1 MGLMDAIK
9 GQFIDVIELVDD
21 DGQSVVRK
29 FDRKYINNNEIKTG
43 AKVIVR
49 PSQAAVF
56 YKGGQFADIFTEG
69 TYKLSTNNLP
79 ILSTLM
85 ALPYLFNSPIKADL
99 YFISLKQFVNN
110 KWYTKNPLIIRD
122 KEFKVVRIKSFG
134 TFAFKIDDIEKFI
147 REVLGTQKKFLQ
159 DDINDY
165 LSSFLVE
172 AFSVILG
179 EINVPIID
187 LAMQYNKLSNLIQL
201 KANIK
206 AKEIGIKFSNVNIE
220 NISLPE
226 NVEKLIDEQSGIG
239 MASQD
244 MEGFIQYQS
253 ARAIRDAAKQ
263 PGGVAGLG
271 ASVAVGKQIAKTMV
285 IDGKENSSKIK
296 VRCLKCGALNEEKVK
311 FCSECGEPL
320 SIEKKEENKNF
331 ENLEIEKEKATDND
345 VIYTKLREYKKLL
358 DEGVLT
364 EKEYNEI
371 KKQLLS

>member
-1 MGLMDAIK
+1 MGLMDSIK
-9 GQFIDVIELVDD
+9 GQFIDVIELIDD
-21 DGQSVVRK
+21 DGQSVVKK

-99 YFISLKQFVNN
+99 YFINLKQFVNN

-134 TFAFKIDDIEKFI
+134 TFAFKIDDVEKFI
-147 REVLGTQKKFLQ
+147 REVLGTQKRFTQ
-159 DDINDY
+159 EDINEY

-172 AFSVILG
+172 AFSVVLG
-179 EINVPIID
+179 EVDVPIID
-187 LAMQYNKLSNLIQL
+187 LAMQYSKLSNLIQL

-253 ARAIRDAAKQ
+253 ARAIRDAAQQ

-271 ASVAVGKQIAKTMV
+271 ASIAVGKQIAKTMV
-285 IDGKENSSKIK
+285 TDVEETSNKIK
-296 VRCLKCGALNEEKVK
+296 VRCSNCGALNGEKVK
-311 FCSECGEPL
+311 YCSECGEPL
-320 SIEKKEENKNF
+320 QKEKVVKKEEIKQ
-331 ENLEIEKEKATDND
+331 EIKEVKETNNTDD
-345 VIYTKLREYKKLL
+345 VYAKLREYKQLL
-358 DEGVLT
+358 DDGTLT
-364 EKEYNEI
+364 KEEYDEI
-371 KKQLLS
+371 KKQLLN

>member
-1 MGLMDAIK
+1 MGLMDSIK

-21 DGQSVVRK
+21 DGQSVVKK

-99 YFISLKQFVNN
+99 YFINLKQFVNN

-134 TFAFKIDDIEKFI
+134 TFAFKIDDVEKFV
-147 REVLGTQKKFLQ
+147 REVLGTQKRFSQ

-172 AFSVILG
+172 SFSVILG

-187 LAMQYNKLSNLIQL
+187 LAMQYSKLANLIQL

-244 MEGFIQYQS
+244 MEGFIRYQS

-263 PGGVAGLG
+263 SGGIAGLG

-285 IDGKENSSKIK
+285 TDEIESSNKIK
-296 VRCLKCGALNEEKVK
+296 IRCSKCEALNEEKVK

-320 SIEKKEENKNF
+320 SKEKKQESKTLKNLETEKKE
-331 ENLEIEKEKATDND
+331 IDNND
-345 VIYTKLREYKKLL
+345 TIYAQLREYKQLL
-358 DEGVLT
+358 DDGTLT
-364 EKEYNEI
+364 NEEYNEI
-371 KKQLLS
+371 KKKLLN

>member
-1 MGLMDAIK
+1 MGLMDLIK
-9 GQFIDVIELVDD
+9 DQFIDVIELVDD
-21 DGQSVVRK
+21 DGQSVVKK

-49 PSQAAVF
+49 PSQATVF

-85 ALPYLFNSPIKADL
+85 SLPYLFNSPIKADL
-99 YFISLKQFVNN
+99 YFINLKQFVNN

-122 KEFKVVRIKSFG
+122 KEFKVVRIKTFG
-134 TFAFKIDDIEKFI
+134 TFAFKIDDVEKFI
-147 REVLGTQKKFLQ
+147 REVLGTQKRFLQ
-159 DDINDY
+159 DDINEY

-172 AFSVILG
+172 AFSVVLG
-179 EINVPIID
+179 EVDVPIID
-187 LAMQYNKLSNLIQL
+187 LAMQYSKLSNLIQL

-253 ARAIRDAAKQ
+253 ARAIRDVAQQ

-271 ASVAVGKQIAKTMV
+271 ASMTVGKQIAKTMV
-285 IDGKENSSKIK
+285 ADVETSSNKIK
-296 VRCLKCGALNEEKVK
+296 VRCSKCGTLNREEVK
-311 FCSECGEPL
+311 FCSECGQPVAKEKNPKKEMTEEVKT
-320 SIEKKEENKNF
+320 EKKEINN
-331 ENLEIEKEKATDND
+331 ND
-345 VIYTKLREYKKLL
+345 DIYTKLREYKQLL
-358 DEGVLT
+358 DDGTLT
-364 EKEYNEI
+364 KEEYDEI
-371 KKQLLS
+371 KKQLLN

>member
-1 MGLMDAIK
+1 MGLMDSIK

-21 DGQSVVRK
+21 DGQSVVKK

-85 ALPYLFNSPIKADL
+85 ALPYLFSSPIKADL
-99 YFISLKQFVNN
+99 YFINLKQFVNN
-110 KWYTKNPLIIRD
+110 KWYTKNSLIIRD

-134 TFAFKIDDIEKFI
+134 TFAFKIDDVEKFV
-147 REVLGTQKKFLQ
+147 REVLGTQKRFSQ

-172 AFSVILG
+172 SFSVILG

-187 LAMQYNKLSNLIQL
+187 LAMQYSKLANLIQL

-244 MEGFIQYQS
+244 MEGFIRYQS

-263 PGGVAGLG
+263 SGGIAGLG
-271 ASVAVGKQIAKTMV
+271 ASVAVGKQIAKTIV
-285 IDGKENSSKIK
+285 IDEIENSNKIK
-296 VRCLKCGALNEEKVK
+296 IRCSKCGALNEEKVK
-311 FCSECGEPL
+311 FCYECGERL
-320 SIEKKEENKNF
+320 SKEKKQESITLKNLETEKKE
-331 ENLEIEKEKATDND
+331 IDNND
-345 VIYTKLREYKKLL
+345 AIYSQLREYKQLL
-358 DEGVLT
+358 DDGTLT
-364 EKEYNEI
+364 NEEYNEI
-371 KKQLLS
+371 KKKLLN

>member
-1 MGLMDAIK
+1 MGFIDALK
-9 GQFIDVIELVDD
+9 GQFIDVIELIDD
-21 DGQSVVRK
+21 DGLTVVKK

-69 TYKLSTNNLP
+69 THKLSTNNLP

-99 YFISLKQFVNN
+99 YFINLRQFVNN

-134 TFAFKIDDIEKFI
+134 TFAFKIDDVEKFI
-147 REVLGTQKKFLQ
+147 REVLGTQKRFSQ
-159 DDINDY
+159 EDINEY

-172 AFSVILG
+172 AFSVVLG
-179 EINVPIID
+179 EIDVPIID
-187 LAMQYNKLSNLIQL
+187 LAMQYSKLSNLIQL

-206 AKEIGIKFSNVNIE
+206 AQDIGIKFSNVNIE

-253 ARAIRDAAKQ
+253 ARAIRDAAQQ

-271 ASVAVGKQIAKTMV
+271 ASVAVGKQIAKTML
-285 IDGKENSSKIK
+285 IDVEGSSNKVKI
-296 VRCLKCGALNEEKVK
+296 RCSNCGALNAEKVK
-311 FCSECGEPL
+311 FCSECGQTLINNKTKKSECGQNESEDINTL
-320 SIEKKEENKNF
+320 SKE
-331 ENLEIEKEKATDND
+331 D
-345 VIYTKLREYKKLL
+345 VYDKLREYKKLL
-358 DEGVLT
+358 DDGTLT
-364 EKEYNEI
+364 KEEYDVI
-371 KKQLLS
+371 KKELLG